1 MKYISVSATPF
12 KNSNK
17 LRILSCGLKAQRL
30 RLLSILFIIFKLVFF
45 ISNFCHA
52 ELIDRVAAYVGN
64 RAITYSEVKDNYE
77 ALRKTVPDVTVEEV
91 INSLINRQILIDA
104 AKDMRLEAV
113 NEDEM
118 IKLYIDIKIGSLI
131 FIKEEDISDFY
142 NKHISE
148 FEGKDYFS
156 VRDEIEKYLFHLE
169 VNKRLKEHLE
179 DLRNKKEIKIF
190 IKDL

>member
-1 MKYISVSATPF
+1 MKYISALAMPF
-12 KNSNK
+12 KIS
-17 LRILSCGLKAQRL
+17 LGLKAQRL
-30 RLLSILFIIFKLVFF
+30 RFLNILFIIFNLVFF
-45 ISNFCHA
+45 ISNSLFTSFCHA
-52 ELIDRVAAYVGN
+52 ELIDRVAAYVDN

-77 ALRKTVPDVTVEEV
+77 ALRKTVPDVTVEEA

-104 AKDMRLEAV
+104 AKDMRLEAG
-113 NEDEM
+113 NEEEM

-156 VRDEIEKYLFHLE
+156 VRDEIEKYLYHLE
-169 VNKRLKEHLE
+169 MNKRLKEHLE
-179 DLRNKKEIKIF
+179 DLRNKKEIKIL